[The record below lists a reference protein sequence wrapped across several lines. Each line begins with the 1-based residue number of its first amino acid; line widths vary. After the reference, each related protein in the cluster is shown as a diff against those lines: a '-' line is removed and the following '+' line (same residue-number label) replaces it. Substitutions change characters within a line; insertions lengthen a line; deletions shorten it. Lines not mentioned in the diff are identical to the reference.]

1 MKIISGQLKGRNF
14 YMPAGIR
21 PTQNMLRKAVFDI
34 LGHDLKGLSFLD
46 LFAGSG
52 AVGLEA
58 VSLGAQ
64 EVFWVEKDPR
74 HAQVIQDNLRL
85 LGVVEMGTVAEVL
98 AADSFFMIK
107 EFSRRGK
114 KFNVVFLDPPF
125 HLELG
130 KKALKLLGAY
140 DILHPHC
147 FVISQTDKRDRLEDL
162 GDRFK
167 LFDVRKYGNSVLTI
181 FEGIAV

>member
-1 MKIISGQLKGRNF
+1 
-14 YMPAGIR
+14 MPAGIR

-34 LGHDLKGLSFLD
+34 LGHDLKDLSFLD

-74 HAQVIQDNLRL
+74 HAQVIMDNIKLL
-85 LGVVEMGTVAEVL
+85 QVVELGVNADVL

-107 EFSRRGK
+107 EFARRGK

-125 HLELG
+125 GLDLG
-130 KKALKLLGAY
+130 KKALKLLGAH
-140 DILHPHC
+140 DILHPLC
-147 FVISQTDKRDRLEDL
+147 FVIAQTDKRDRIEDL
-162 GDRFK
+162 GNRFK
-167 LFDVRKYGNSVLTI
+167 LFDVRHYGNSVLTI